1 MIAIIDYG
9 IGNIHSL
16 ISAFES
22 YELSGSPV
30 EIVLTSDET
39 LLKSADLVILPGV
52 GAFKYAM
59 EELEKRD
66 LIRVIQSLH
75 RGGKTLVGIC
85 LGMQLM
91 YESSDEYGIC
101 KGLGLLKGKV
111 VELPEQIKKP
121 HMGWNVLNFNTPN
134 SSLLEEISDE
144 SYVYFVHS
152 FYASE
157 IDETTL
163 IASTN
168 YDVLIPAI
176 VKQGNLIGFQFHPEK
191 SGSVGGQLI
200 SNLLT
205 LI

>member
-22 YELSGSPV
+22 YELKGEPV
-30 EIVLTSDET
+30 EVILTSDEA
-39 LLKSADLVILPGV
+39 LLKVADLVILPGV

-66 LIRVIQSLH
+66 LVRVIQSLH
-75 RGGKTLVGIC
+75 GDGKTLVGIC

-111 VELPEQIKKP
+111 RELPDQIKKP

-134 SSLLEEISDE
+134 SSLLEELSDE

-152 FYASE
+152 FYATE

-168 YDVLIPAI
+168 YDVLVPAI
-176 VKQGNLIGFQFHPEK
+176 VIQDNIIGFQFHPEK

-200 SNLLT
+200 SNLLS